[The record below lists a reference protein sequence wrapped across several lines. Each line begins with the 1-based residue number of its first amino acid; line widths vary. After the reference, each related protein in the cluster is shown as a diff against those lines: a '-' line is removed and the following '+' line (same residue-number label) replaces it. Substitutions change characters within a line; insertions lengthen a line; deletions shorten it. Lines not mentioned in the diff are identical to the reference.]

1 MVLLTTEFD
10 EDDDDDDDVDEN
22 DDDDDG
28 FYTFIREYPLSTD
41 MFKDFLCATFSGI
54 RQYNQLNDSI
64 LTETL
69 SFKLRITCMLTY
81 MYNLIIKIKRR
92 SAFKSMTEISAS
104 DNTVKPN

>member
-10 EDDDDDDDVDEN
+10 EDDDDDDVDEN

-28 FYTFIREYPLSTD
+28 LNTFTRKYPLNTD
-41 MFKDFLCATFSGI
+41 MFKDFLCAIFSGI

-69 SFKLRITCMLTY
+69 SFKLRIMLTY

>member
-10 EDDDDDDDVDEN
+10 EDDDDDDVDEN
-22 DDDDDG
+22 DDDDG
-28 FYTFIREYPLSTD
+28 LNTFTRKYPLNTD
-41 MFKDFLCATFSGI
+41 MFKDFLCAIFSGI

>member
-10 EDDDDDDDVDEN
+10 EDDDDDDVDEN

-28 FYTFIREYPLSTD
+28 LNTFTRKYPLNTD
-41 MFKDFLCATFSGI
+41 MFKDFLCAIFSGI

-69 SFKLRITCMLTY
+69 SFKLRIMLTY
-81 MYNLIIKIKRR
+81 MYNLITKIKRR
-92 SAFKSMTEISAS
+92 SALNSMTEISAS
-104 DNTVKPN
+104 NNTVKPN

>member
-1 MVLLTTEFD
+1 MVLLTTEFN
-10 EDDDDDDDVDEN
+10 DDDDDDDVDEN

-28 FYTFIREYPLSTD
+28 FYTFIREYPLNTD
-41 MFKDFLCATFSGI
+41 MFKDFLCETFSGI

-69 SFKLRITCMLTY
+69 SFKLRIMLTY
-81 MYNLIIKIKRR
+81 MYNLITKIKRR
-92 SAFKSMTEISAS
+92 SAFNSMTEISAS

>member
-1 MVLLTTEFD
+1 MVGVVLLTTEFD
-10 EDDDDDDDVDEN
+10 EDDDDDDVDEN

-28 FYTFIREYPLSTD
+28 LNTFIREYPLNTN

-69 SFKLRITCMLTY
+69 SFKLRIMLTY

-92 SAFKSMTEISAS
+92 SAFNSMTECIG
-104 DNTVKPN
+104 

>member
-10 EDDDDDDDVDEN
+10 EDDDDDDVDEN

-28 FYTFIREYPLSTD
+28 LNTFTRKYPLNTD